1 MVRNVWRETKIYRKN
16 RWRFFF
22 VLILPAGKSHFLSEK
37 ARNENRITLCMD
49 EKGKKTMRNGLVWEK
64 GTQHS
69 THEQYKGREK
79 VFFLFF
85 KSKEKA
91 ILISII
97 YFASLL
103 DDQDTSHSDRCIIE
117 AHSKEK
123 KEKEGKMIR
132 IQIWVMHWELEI
144 SPVSFVPLLI
154 WIVSSFL
161 SISICGIEKR
171 TKLKIQ
177 KHVRCPEDRHYSDL
191 IESTDQGE
199 GGGCKYNTKNR
210 NKTSIKMGSPF
221 GCYSREIDVFHSL

>member
-1 MVRNVWRETKIYRKN
+1 MV
-16 RWRFFF
+16 
-22 VLILPAGKSHFLSEK
+22 LCEK
-37 ARNENRITLCMD
+37 R
-49 EKGKKTMRNGLVWEK
+49 V
-64 GTQHS
+64 HS
-69 THEQYKGREK
+69 TAHMSNIKAEK
-79 VFFLFF
+79 KCFFLFF

-191 IESTDQGE
+191 IESTDQGG
-199 GGGCKYNTKNR
+199 GGGCKYNTKNL